1 MDDSATARHGWPG
14 SSEGP
19 VERGGDEPDVEAQ
32 NSLVPLPR
40 PGDGHVVPSA
50 DTARLPAMSD
60 PENKVKT
67 GQYRQDPKAA
77 RHSSYRPYEK

>member
-19 VERGGDEPDVEAQ
+19 ETRTGSEPDAAAQ
-32 NSLVPLPR
+32 NAIVPLPMA
-40 PGDGHVVPSA
+40 GELEVVQPAVPQLSA
-50 DTARLPAMSD
+50 RVDA
-60 PENKVKT
+60 EGKYKT